1 MIPLS
6 WNCRGLGNPRSVKAL
21 HVTVQRWK
29 PDIVFLMETKSKVKH
44 MERIKNKVGFANGL
58 IVPSRGRS
66 RGVALFWNREINL
79 EIKSFS
85 GNHIDAFVRETDN
98 SSTWRITG
106 FYGHP
111 ETHKRYESWHL
122 LSFLHSQY
130 QLPWLCLGDFNE
142 ILSMHEKVGGPIRSQ
157 QQMDGFRNIVN
168 FYGFSDLGYCGN
180 DFTWCNMQDDENRIQ
195 LRLDRALATHEW
207 IVKFSGMRVFHLVD
221 STSDHCALLLNSSPP
236 HRSPRIKRFH
246 FEALWTKNRE
256 CREIIDSSWGVGS
269 DLSTPEGLMENLNL
283 CASELSSWSSS
294 VYGHIPKKIQSKR
307 NSLSSLM
314 QQDCSGELG
323 AEIRAIRRELNEL
336 LDDEELYWG

>member
-6 WNCRGLGNPRSVKAL
+6 WNCRGLGNPRSVRAL
-21 HVTVQRWK
+21 HIMVQRWK
-29 PDIVFLMETKSKVKH
+29 PDIVFLMETKSKVNR
-44 MERIKNKVGFANGL
+44 MEKIKNRIGFANGL

-66 RGVALFWNREINL
+66 GGLALFWNRGINL
-79 EIKSFS
+79 EIKSYS
-85 GNHIDAFVRETDN
+85 GNHIDAFVWETNN

-111 ETHKRYESWHL
+111 ETHKRYDSWRL

-142 ILSMHEKVGGPIRSQ
+142 ILSMHEKSGGPVRSQ
-157 QQMDGFRNIVN
+157 HQMDGFRNIIN
-168 FYGFSDLGYCGN
+168 FCGFSDLGYCGI
-180 DFTWCNMQDDENRIQ
+180 DFTWCNMQDGEDRIQ

-207 IVKFSGMRVFHLVD
+207 IVKFLGMRVFHLVD

-236 HRSPRIKRFH
+236 HKLTRSKRFH
-246 FEALWTKNRE
+246 FEAIWTKNRE
-256 CREIIDSSWGVGS
+256 CKEIIDSSWGVGS

-283 CASELSSWSSS
+283 CASALSSWSSS

-307 NSLSSLM
+307 NALSSLM
-314 QQDCSGELG
+314 QQDCSGELD
-323 AEIRAIRRELNEL
+323 A
-336 LDDEELYWG
+336 